1 MAHCIV
7 SGACSRHWPTTS
19 QNNHI
24 TTIIKAN
31 IVSRPPPVCN
41 LLPLYTHTCLTAL
54 FTGLPGWVG
63 TRKVKPI
70 WILPK
75 QEIVSGSGIS
85 WAICKSAPHSRQITT
100 PTPHHSVFYRPD
112 ALPAAQPTA
121 SKHWRHCTWQKLK
134 LSSSLRTESMVS
146 AYWFLFFGFIPSNFS
161 VYFWSP
167 QCISYHNCSTK
178 FPWCWVGYFL
188 VEVRRLSSLSSSPSQ
203 SLHEHSITVFAA
215 VYRDAFVTQQG
226 AVQMRLHIFL
236 CRWLVVSALT
246 LLVGWQEGHPAC
258 KKLSGEVLAW
268 LSVWNEVQTCIWP
281 SWCHCHSL
289 FTVSCCGK
297 IQIGFPFL
305 VSAHPG
311 SPGQRAVNRVCVCVC
326 VCVCV

>member
-41 LLPLYTHTCLTAL
+41 LLPLYTHTAL

-63 TRKVKPI
+63 TRNVKPI
-70 WILPK
+70 GILPK

-85 WAICKSAPHSRQITT
+85 WVICKSAPRST
-100 PTPHHSVFYRPD
+100 PAPHHYSVFYRPD

-121 SKHWRHCTWQKLK
+121 SKHWMHCTWQKLK
-134 LSSSLRTESMVS
+134 LSSSLRTESKVS

-161 VYFWSP
+161 AYFWSP
-167 QCISYHNCSTK
+167 QCISYHNWSTK

-188 VEVRRLSSLSSSPSQ
+188 AEVRRLSSLSSSPSQ
-203 SLHEHSITVFAA
+203 SLHEHSITVSAA

-258 KKLSGEVLAW
+258 KKNWVVRCWHGCLSGTRCRLACGPADATAIHCSLSLAVVKSRLVLPFW
-268 LSVWNEVQTCIWP
+268 YRLTQVVLDKEP
-281 SWCHCHSL
+281 L
-289 FTVSCCGK
+289 
-297 IQIGFPFL
+297 IG
-305 VSAHPG
+305 
-311 SPGQRAVNRVCVCVC
+311 CVCVC
-326 VCVCV
+326 VCVCKLVTY